1 MARPK
6 QAIKRSVL
14 HLVNIVQIR
23 SPCIYYAMHV
33 CFNWVLRSPICFV
46 FCFLG
51 GVSLFLSKLLHQTSV
66 LFTEFL
72 PIICTSLLQ
81 ISESEYEVKGHETT
95 DQQQLVYQV
104 NTDLGM
110 CSCPVGKTG
119 GPCKHQGAVLKLF
132 GKNLKNFLPVMS
144 SEPRTLFYKIATG
157 RLVILF
163 TNISVHPAKHS
174 KGEQTTEKK
183 NVLSNSVTGIMA
195 FVTIEWLINYY
206 IM

>member
-1 MARPK
+1 M
-6 QAIKRSVL
+6 
-14 HLVNIVQIR
+14 
-23 SPCIYYAMHV
+23 
-33 CFNWVLRSPICFV
+33 
-46 FCFLG
+46 
-51 GVSLFLSKLLHQTSV
+51 FLSKLLHQTIV

-157 RLVILF
+157 RLAILF
-163 TNISVHPAKHS
+163 TNISVYRPIQRES
-174 KGEQTTEKK
+174 KTTENL

-195 FVTIEWLINYY
+195 FVTTE
-206 IM
+206 